1 MKPSSRERARERKA
15 QILSLWQKRPSG
27 KRTEKDV
34 VIFYGEM
41 ERSLPHL
48 LSRQHGD
55 AYQSLM
61 RDLKGYVEQNKK
73 PPHRAG

>member
-1 MKPSSRERARERKA
+1 MKISARERERERRA
-15 QILSLWQKRPSG
+15 QILSLWQKRANG

-41 ERSLPHL
+41 ERASPHL
-48 LSRQHGD
+48 LSRRLGD

-61 RDLKGYVEQNKK
+61 RDLKGYVEEAI
-73 PPHRAG
+73 RRG